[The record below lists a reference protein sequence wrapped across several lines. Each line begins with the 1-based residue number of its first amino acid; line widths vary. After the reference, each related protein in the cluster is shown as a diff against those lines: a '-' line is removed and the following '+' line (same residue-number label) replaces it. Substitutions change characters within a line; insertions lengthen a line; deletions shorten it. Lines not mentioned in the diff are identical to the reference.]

1 MVTGTIMGKDT
12 NMQVRF
18 LGAAHEVTGSCHM
31 LTIAGKHYLVDCG
44 MEQGPDLYE
53 NQRLPVSASE
63 IEAVFLTHAHI
74 DHSGLLPL
82 LYKEGFSG
90 QIFATNAT
98 SQLCVIMLKDS
109 AHIQEQEA
117 EWKNRKGQRAGK
129 ARVEPIYSVEDAE
142 GALSLFVPCSYGQD
156 VAVND
161 NVSIRFRDA
170 GHLLGAAFIEI
181 TAREDGEETKLVF
194 SGDLGNGNRV
204 LIRDPEVPK
213 EADYLFIEST
223 YGDRLHDTPPD
234 YAIELAK
241 ILQVTFARGGNVVI
255 PAFAVGRTQEML
267 YYMRE
272 IKQRHLLPEFAGF
285 KVYVDSPMAVEATN
299 IFNRNVLECFREE
312 DMEMIRAGV
321 NPINFQGLEV
331 SVTTDDSRAINVIE
345 EPIVI
350 ISASGMC
357 EAGRIRHHLK
367 YNLWRPEC
375 SVVFVGYQVPGTL
388 GNQLLNGVDE
398 VKLFGEKIHVAAQI
412 INLPGISGHADKDHL
427 TAWVEGIQSKPKRI
441 FVVHGEDVVTDNF
454 AVHLTEK
461 TGVPATAPYS
471 GDIFDL
477 TLNVQTAI
485 GDRKRKTKKTGIS
498 GPKLHPSL
506 AAAAQRIAALV
517 RACAGMANKDQKK
530 LADQIDQICER
541 WENK

>member
-1 MVTGTIMGKDT
+1 MKVSFI
-12 NMQVRF
+12 
-18 LGAAHEVTGSCHM
+18 GAAHEVTGSCHM
-31 LTIAGKHYLVDCG
+31 ITVGDKHYLVDCG

-53 NQRLPVSASE
+53 NQRLPVSASD

-82 LYKEGFSG
+82 LYKEGFRG

-98 SQLCVIMLKDS
+98 TQLCVIMLKDS

-117 EWKNRKGQRAGK
+117 EWKNRKAMRAGSAK
-129 ARVEPIYSVEDAE
+129 VEPIYSVEDAE
-142 GALSLFVPCSYGQD
+142 NALTLFVPCDYDQD
-156 VAVND
+156 VEVNEM
-161 NVSIRFRDA
+161 ITLCFRDA
-170 GHLLGAAFIEI
+170 GHLLGSSFIEI
-181 TAREDGEETKLVF
+181 KVKEDGEETKLVF

-213 EADYLFIEST
+213 DADYLFIEST

-234 YAIELAK
+234 YAVELAK
-241 ILQVTFARGGNVVI
+241 ILQMTFQRGGNVVI

-272 IKQRHLLPEFAGF
+272 IKQRQLLPDFAGF

-299 IFNRNVLECFREE
+299 IFNRNVLECFRQKDVEL
-312 DMEMIRAGV
+312 IRQGV
-321 NPINFQGLEV
+321 NPIRFQGLEV
-331 SVTTDDSRAINVIE
+331 SVTSDDSKAINFVE

-367 YNLWRPEC
+367 YNLWRPES

-388 GNQLLNGVDE
+388 GNQLLNGVSE
-398 VKLFGEKIHVAAQI
+398 VKLFGEKINVAAQI
-412 INLPGISGHADKDHL
+412 INLPGISGHADRDHL
-427 TAWVEGIQSKPKRI
+427 TAWVEGMEKKPKRI

-454 AVHLTEK
+454 AVHLTET
-461 TGVPATAPYS
+461 TGVPAIAPYS
-471 GDIFDL
+471 GDVFDL
-477 TLNVQTAI
+477 TTNTQIAI
-485 GDRKRKTKKTGIS
+485 GDRKRKAKKSIVSTA
-498 GPKLHPSL
+498 KLLPVL
-506 AAAAQRIAALV
+506 AEAAQRLAALV
-517 RACAGMANKDQKK
+517 RSCAGMANKDQKK
-530 LADQIDQICER
+530 LANQINEICDR
-541 WENK
+541 WEKK